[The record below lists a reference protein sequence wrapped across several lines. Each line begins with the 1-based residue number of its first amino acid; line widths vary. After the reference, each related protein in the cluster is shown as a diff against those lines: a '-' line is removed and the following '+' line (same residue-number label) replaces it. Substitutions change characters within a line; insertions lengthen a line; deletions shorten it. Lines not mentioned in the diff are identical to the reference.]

1 VLTQIPSD
9 LLSLFKHELNYI
21 TNLREGSPNRAVLA
35 GDSAPL
41 ENDIAVQEDPLK
53 SLLLLFFECKFPLF
67 YSAPVAVAL
76 AAANLIVLH

>member
-1 VLTQIPSD
+1 M
-9 LLSLFKHELNYI
+9 
-21 TNLREGSPNRAVLA
+21 LA

-53 SLLLLFFECKFPLF
+53 SLLLLFFSANFLS
-67 YSAPVAVAL
+67 SAPVAVAL